1 MQNLAQ
7 LEKNLKVKDLSVF
20 KVEPKKLLAKQ
31 IVQYQNFNYNSAKAK
46 INRMNYSEKTLKLY
60 FFAGR
65 EYIKQKKRR
74 KSVPV
79 NLYNQIDYWLN
90 QKLQPLT
97 PSESEKAIIRNAK
110 ATINENI
117 TEKLEM
123 ELREDNE
130 NKTTIIN
137 VTLINAYKKII
148 ELQYK
153 ELKLKDEYIELYRN
167 LSEVEIEKI

>member
-7 LEKNLKVKDLSVF
+7 LERNLRDKDLSVF

-46 INRMNYSEKTLKLY
+46 INRMNYSENTLKNY
-60 FFAGR
+60 FFAGK
-65 EYIKQKKRR
+65 EYIKQKKR
-74 KSVPV
+74 KKGIPV

-110 ATINENI
+110 TEINKDI
-117 TEKLEM
+117 AEKLEM
-123 ELREDNE
+123 EFKEDNG
-130 NKTTIIN
+130 NKTTTTN
-137 VTLINAYKKII
+137 ETLINTYKKII
-148 ELQYK
+148 ELQQK
-153 ELKLKDEYIELYRN
+153 EIKLKDEYIELYKN

>member
-1 MQNLAQ
+1 M
-7 LEKNLKVKDLSVF
+7 S
-20 KVEPKKLLAKQ
+20 
-31 IVQYQNFNYNSAKAK
+31 
-46 INRMNYSEKTLKLY
+46 YSEKTLELY

-74 KSVPV
+74 KNVPA

-110 ATINENI
+110 TEINKDI
-117 TEKLEM
+117 AEKLEM
-123 ELREDNE
+123 ELKEDNG
-130 NKTTIIN
+130 NKTTTTN
-137 VTLINAYKKII
+137 ETLINTYKKII
-148 ELQYK
+148 ELQQK
-153 ELKLKDEYIELYRN
+153 EIKLKDEYIELYKN

>member
-7 LEKNLKVKDLSVF
+7 LERNLKEKDLSVF
-20 KVEPKKLLAKQ
+20 KVEPMKLLAKQ

-46 INRMNYSEKTLKLY
+46 INRMNYAENTFKCY

-65 EYIKQKKRR
+65 EYIKQNKRR
-74 KSVPV
+74 KNIPT

-97 PSESEKAIIRNAK
+97 PSEGEKATPKKDRPAETKAII
-110 ATINENI
+110 
-117 TEKLEM
+117 EKSKIEF
-123 ELREDNE
+123 EEDIE
-130 NKTTIIN
+130 NKTTTIN
-137 VTLINAYKKII
+137 VTLINAYKKRI
-148 ELQYK
+148 ELQQK
-153 ELKLKDEYIELYRN
+153 ELQLKDEYIELYKN

>member
-7 LEKNLKVKDLSVF
+7 LERNLRDKDLSVF

-46 INRMNYSEKTLKLY
+46 INRMNYSEKTLELY

-74 KSVPV
+74 KNVPA

-110 ATINENI
+110 TEINKDI
-117 TEKLEM
+117 AEKLEM
-123 ELREDNE
+123 ELKEDNG
-130 NKTTIIN
+130 NKTTTTN
-137 VTLINAYKKII
+137 ETLINTYKKII
-148 ELQYK
+148 ELQQK
-153 ELKLKDEYIELYRN
+153 EIKLKDEYIELYKN